1 MLEEKIINEIKTHE
15 MNKAFI
21 MMYFFD
27 KVIIGKYQNNELII
41 PDSYNEN
48 LVDEI
53 HIFNEDLEIR
63 YSREYDEFIEIRDT
77 RDYFEEKMY
86 LFGNKSESVDGGTL
100 IKQYGREIILPFQV
114 NILNAQHNLRLVVRN
129 LFDDNNTQICGYRL
143 VGIIGGDI

>member
-86 LFGNKSESVDGGTL
+86 LFGNKSESVDDGTL